1 MREIDALRAQIR
13 RQEYNYYV
21 LDRPEISDAE
31 YDALLRR
38 LRELETAHPELKTA
52 DSPTQRVGGAVA
64 PGFGAAQHIAPLL
77 SLANAF
83 SLEDLAAFDAR
94 VRGVLGGE
102 PVEYVVEPKID
113 GLACSLIYE
122 NGVLTRAATRGDGFA
137 GENVT
142 ANIRTVRSI
151 PLKLL
156 EEKETAPALLDVR
169 GEVYM
174 SRDAFA
180 RLNQEKEDAGE
191 NGFANP
197 RNAAAGSLRQLDP
210 AVTARRELSFFAYA
224 AGTGARAYHSE
235 TLGMLARLGF
245 LVSAGYK
252 VIKDIKEV
260 APLIQEY
267 AVKRQELPFAIDGV
281 VIKVNDAAQ
290 QERLGATGKDPRW
303 AIAYKFPAEEAQ
315 TRLKKIIL
323 RVGRTGVVTPAAEL
337 EPVKLSGSTVSRATL
352 HNFDY
357 VAQKDIREG
366 DAVIIHKAGDII
378 PEVVRVLPDK
388 RPPGALPYSPPGAC
402 PECAARIERREGEV
416 AFYCS
421 NPRCPALGREKI
433 VHFVSRPAMDIE
445 GAGPKL
451 IGALT
456 EAGLLKDAADL
467 YALKREDISQLE
479 RQGDKSAENLVAAI
493 AASKGRGLARL
504 LFALGIRH
512 VGEKAAK
519 ALAGQFATLDRLFA
533 AKEEEIT
540 SLPDIGGKIAE
551 SIVSWYGVPANAEL
565 IERLRAAGLAFAN
578 RPPLAADGPLKG
590 EIFVF
595 TGALERFTRDEA
607 AGMVEAA
614 GGKTASAVSKKTG
627 YVVAGKDAGGKLEK
641 ARSLGVR
648 VLREEEFLALLG
660 KY

>member
-1 MREIDALRAQIR
+1 MKEIDALRAQIR

-21 LDRPEISDAE
+21 LDRPEMSDAE
-31 YDALLRR
+31 YDALLER
-38 LRELETAHPELKTA
+38 LKKLEAEHPELKTP
-52 DSPTQRVGGAVA
+52 DSPTQRVGGAAA
-64 PGFGAAQHIAPLL
+64 PGFGAAQHITPLL

-83 SLEDLAAFDAR
+83 SLEELTAFDAR

-122 NGVLTRAATRGDGFA
+122 NGVLTRAATRGDGLT

-151 PLKLL
+151 PLRLL

-174 SRDAFA
+174 PRGAFT

-210 AVTARRELSFFAYA
+210 AVTARRELGFFAYA

-235 TLGMLARLGF
+235 TLGMLARMGF
-245 LVSAGYK
+245 QVSAGYK
-252 VIKDIKEV
+252 VVSNIEEA
-260 APLIQEY
+260 APLIEDY
-267 AVKRQELPFAIDGV
+267 AARRQKLSFDIDGV

-337 EPVKLSGSTVSRATL
+337 DPVKLAGSTISRATL

-366 DAVIIHKAGDII
+366 DMVIIHKAGDII
-378 PEVVRVLPDK
+378 PEVVRVRQEE
-388 RPPGALPYSPPGAC
+388 RPPGALPYSPPDAC

-421 NPRCPALGREKI
+421 NPHCPALGREKI
-433 VHFVSRPAMDIE
+433 IHFVSRPAMDIE
-445 GAGPKL
+445 GAGPRL

-456 EAGLLKDAADL
+456 DAGLLRDAADL
-467 YALKREDISQLE
+467 YVLKREDISRLE
-479 RQGDKSAENLVAAI
+479 RQGDKSAENLTAAI
-493 AASKGRGLARL
+493 AASKERGLARL

-519 ALAGQFATLDRLFA
+519 TLARHFSTLDRIFA
-533 AKEEEIT
+533 AGEEDIT
-540 SLPDIGGKIAE
+540 ALPDIGGKVAE
-551 SIVSWYGVPANAEL
+551 SIISWRSVPANAEL
-565 IERLRAAGLAFAN
+565 IERLRAAGLTFADS
-578 RPPLAADGPLKG
+578 PPVPADGLLKG
-590 EIFVF
+590 AVFVF

-607 AGMVEAA
+607 AAMVEAA
-614 GGKTASAVSKKTG
+614 GGQTASSVSKKTG

-641 ARSLGVR
+641 ARSLDVR
-648 VLREEEFLALLG
+648 ILSEEEFLALLG
-660 KY
+660 KG